1 MELKYKVGDR
11 VKIKTWEVL
20 ERESG
25 LGYDGYVSSPFDGDF
40 SLTKKM
46 ESMINEGFTDRIL
59 TIERKMKGYCY
70 YMEGI
75 EDIWAW
81 SDYMIEG
88 IVKEKSMLLDSMSYR
103 FEIMDFDG

>member
-11 VKIKTWEVL
+11 LKIKTWEVL
-20 ERESG
+20 EQEYG
-25 LGYDGYVSSPFDGDF
+25 LGYNGDISYPSGGDF

-88 IVKEKSMLLDSMSYR
+88 IVQEENTIFDPIEFRFELLD
-103 FEIMDFDG
+103 FED